1 MKQAIVDSIYI
12 AQSRGSPQKALAT
25 AELKSGFGLEG
36 DRFFKTGVITLIEI
50 EKILQF
56 IEDTSLDI
64 GFGETRRNIVTKHIR
79 LNELVGKEF
88 VIGKAI
94 LLGTELCEPC
104 DSLGKRLSNKRLTSP
119 QIVKAFT
126 HKAGIRAKIITGG
139 TIAPGALIKHT

>member
-25 AELKSGFGLEG
+25 AELKSGLGLEG

-64 GFGETRRNIVTKHIR
+64 GFGETRRNIVTKHMR
-79 LNELVGKEF
+79 
-88 VIGKAI
+88 
-94 LLGTELCEPC
+94 
-104 DSLGKRLSNKRLTSP
+104 
-119 QIVKAFT
+119 
-126 HKAGIRAKIITGG
+126 
-139 TIAPGALIKHT
+139 